1 MINSF
6 KNNAEKIKYLLD
18 IWYAETF
25 DKSYIGKMNLD
36 NNDIIEMSKAGR
48 LSDYQEEAK
57 KKQTA
62 KISDVEI
69 TLSPE
74 EKCLQVVFWNNTG
87 CLDLSNFQ
95 NGIIDGSYRSDFKK
109 DLQHFDANNGKTVVF
124 MPGNLIGK
132 EWEFKYLI
140 NATSKLTDDE
150 LTDGKTFRRLFFG
163 LQKRKQTVINDIKFA
178 LNYGAEEVYLMKGD
192 EEFKILKA
200 LGVDVFQ
207 EIVDQINDPRLK
219 YISQGTE
226 TKLNFIKEN
235 KNGEKFY
242 NIIKIKTDYATKS
255 DKPSNG
261 ERPADR
267 KFDENSD
274 LYFYCNGNYTAA
286 IKNENVFY
294 PSGQLTFLNAAK
306 GKNPRMMVNDGNI
319 FQIYA
324 EGNHDI
330 CVVKGG
336 QRLYDK
342 DNELLNLIHKE
353 RKENQARAE
362 LLKEKITEAQNR
374 LMAQDF
380 DSNAMKNRIKEQNSQ
395 LNIDEMIAEKDENAQ
410 SKSDLGIGLE

>member
-6 KNNAEKIKYLLD
+6 KNNDQKMKYLLD
-18 IWYAETF
+18 IWYSETF
-25 DKSYIGKMNLD
+25 DDAYIGKMNLD
-36 NNDIIEMSKAGR
+36 KNDVIEMSKAGR

-69 TLSPE
+69 TLNKE
-74 EKCLQVVFWNNTG
+74 QNCLQVVFWNNTG

-109 DLQHFDANNGKTVVF
+109 DLQHFDPKNGKIVVI

-132 EWEFKYLI
+132 EWELKYLV
-140 NATSKLTDDE
+140 NATNKLSDDE
-150 LTDGKTFRRLFFG
+150 LTNGKDIRRLFFG
-163 LQKRKQTVINDIKFA
+163 LKKRKQTVINDIKFA

-192 EEFKILKA
+192 EEFKILKT
-200 LGVDVFQ
+200 LGIDVFR
-207 EIVDQINDPRLK
+207 EIVDQINDPRIK

-235 KNGEKFY
+235 ENGKKFY

-255 DKPSNG
+255 DKPSNT

-267 KFDENSD
+267 KFDEASD
-274 LYFYCNGNYTAA
+274 LYFYCNANYTAA

-330 CVVKGG
+330 SVVKGG
-336 QRLYDK
+336 QRLFDR

-353 RKENQARAE
+353 RKYNEARAQFLTE
-362 LLKEKITEAQNR
+362 QITEAQKY
-374 LMAQDF
+374 LMTKDYNV
-380 DSNAMKNRIKEQNSQ
+380 NAMRAKLDEQNSQ
-395 LNIDEMIAEKDENAQ
+395 VNIDEYIAEEC
-410 SKSDLGIGLE
+410 KSTPTDGIELA